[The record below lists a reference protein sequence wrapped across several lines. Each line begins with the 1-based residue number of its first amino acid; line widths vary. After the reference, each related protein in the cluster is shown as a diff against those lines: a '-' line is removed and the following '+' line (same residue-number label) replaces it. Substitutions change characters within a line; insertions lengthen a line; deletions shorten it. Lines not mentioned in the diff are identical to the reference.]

1 MAKITLEFPD
11 SLMERALQV
20 AQAMHRSLEEVITAV
35 LDVALPALED
45 VPPAIRAELVEMAW
59 LDDQALLSI
68 ANAALSDEDQRR
80 LVDLSSRDTLTAQD
94 QHDLQT
100 LRDAYG
106 RMTLRKARAF
116 ALLSIRSGKG
126 LMVEAQAA

>member
-1 MAKITLEFPD
+1 MVTCW
-11 SLMERALQV
+11 
-20 AQAMHRSLEEVITAV
+20 RSADRMKGRRSTCRGSRL
-35 LDVALPALED
+35 
-45 VPPAIRAELVEMAW
+45 

-80 LVDLSSRDTLTAQD
+80 LVDLSARDTLTAQD

-106 RMTLRKARAF
+106 QVTLRKARAF

-126 LMVEAQAA
+126 LMAVAQAA

>member
-1 MAKITLEFPD
+1 M
-11 SLMERALQV
+11 
-20 AQAMHRSLEEVITAV
+20 
-35 LDVALPALED
+35 
-45 VPPAIRAELVEMAW
+45 
-59 LDDQALLSI
+59 
-68 ANAALSDEDQRR
+68 
-80 LVDLSSRDTLTAQD
+80 VDLSSRDTLTAQD

>member
-1 MAKITLEFPD
+1 MTTITLDLSD
-11 SLMERALQV
+11 SLAERAGQA

-45 VPPAIRAELVEMAW
+45 VPPAIRADLVAMTW

-80 LVDLSSRDTLTAQD
+80 LVDLSGRDTLTGQD
-94 QHDLQT
+94 QIDLQT

-126 LMVEAQAA
+126 LMVTAQAA